1 MIKVLLVDD
10 HAVLRDGLRFLL
22 EAEGDIQIIGT
33 AANGQEAV
41 EQATLDCPD
50 VVMMDI
56 SMPVMNGIE
65 ATKQICAI
73 CENTKVVILSM
84 YHTNDYIQ
92 RALDA
97 GAAGYLLKDSAGA
110 ELVTAI
116 RTLHAGKPYFSQT
129 TTKPW

>member
-10 HAVLRDGLRFLL
+10 HTVLRDGLRYLL
-22 EAEGDIQIIGT
+22 EAEGDIQVVGT
-33 AANGQEAV
+33 AGNGQEAV
-41 EQATLDCPD
+41 EQAILDCPD

-73 CENTKVVILSM
+73 CENTKVVVLSM

-97 GAAGYLLKDSAGA
+97 GAAGYLLKDSAGT
-110 ELVTAI
+110 ELIAAI
-116 RTLHAGKPYFSQT
+116 RALHAGKSYFNQKITRS
-129 TTKPW
+129 

>member
-22 EAEGDIQIIGT
+22 EAEGDIQIIGA

-65 ATKQICAI
+65 ATKQICSI

-116 RTLHAGKPYFSQT
+116 RTLHAGKSYFSQM
-129 TTKPW
+129 TTKS

>member
-10 HAVLRDGLRFLL
+10 HTVLRDGLRFLL
-22 EAEGDIQIIGT
+22 EAAGDIQVIGT

-41 EQATLDCPD
+41 EEATQNCPD

-65 ATKQICAI
+65 ATKRICEV
-73 CENTKVVILSM
+73 CENTKVLILSM

-97 GAAGYLLKDSAGA
+97 GAVGYLLKDSAGT
-110 ELVTAI
+110 ELIEAI
-116 RTLHAGKPYFSQT
+116 RDIHAGKSYFSQKAT
-129 TTKPW
+129 RS

>member
-10 HAVLRDGLRFLL
+10 HTVLRDGLRFLL
-22 EAEGDIQIIGT
+22 EAAGDIQVIGT

-41 EQATLDCPD
+41 EEATRNCPD

-65 ATKQICAI
+65 ATKRICEV
-73 CENTKVVILSM
+73 CENTKVLILSM

-97 GAAGYLLKDSAGA
+97 GAVGYLLKDSAGT
-110 ELVTAI
+110 ELIEAI
-116 RTLHAGKPYFSQT
+116 RDIHAGKSYFSQKAT
-129 TTKPW
+129 RS

>member
-1 MIKVLLVDD
+1 MITVMLVDD

-41 EQATLDCPD
+41 EQATVRCPD

-116 RTLHAGKPYFSQT
+116 RALHAGKSYFSQM
-129 TTKPW
+129 TTKS

>member
-10 HAVLRDGLRFLL
+10 HTVLRDGLRFLL
-22 EAEGDIQIIGT
+22 EAEGDIQVIGT

-41 EQATLDCPD
+41 DQATVRCPD

-65 ATKQICAI
+65 ATKRICAL
-73 CENTKVVILSM
+73 CEDTKVVILSM

-92 RALDA
+92 RAL
-97 GAAGYLLKDSAGA
+97 LN
-110 ELVTAI
+110 
-116 RTLHAGKPYFSQT
+116 
-129 TTKPW
+129 

>member
-10 HAVLRDGLRFLL
+10 HTVLRDGLRFLL
-22 EAEGDIQIIGT
+22 EAEGDIQVIGT

-41 EQATLDCPD
+41 DQATVRCPD

-65 ATKQICAI
+65 ATKRICAI

-97 GAAGYLLKDSAGA
+97 GAAGYLLKDSAGTDLIA
-110 ELVTAI
+110 AI
-116 RTLHAGKPYFSQT
+116 RALHAGKSYFNQKI
-129 TTKPW
+129 TKS

>member
-1 MIKVLLVDD
+1 MMIKVLLVDD
-10 HAVLRDGLRFLL
+10 HTVLRDGLRFLL
-22 EAEGDIQIIGT
+22 EAEGDIQVIGT

-41 EQATLDCPD
+41 DQATVRCPD

-65 ATKQICAI
+65 ATKLICAL
-73 CENTKVVILSM
+73 CENTKVVVLSM

-97 GAAGYLLKDSAGA
+97 GAAGYLLKDSAGTDLIA
-110 ELVTAI
+110 AI
-116 RTLHAGKPYFSQT
+116 RALHSGKSYFNQKI
-129 TTKPW
+129 TKS

>member
-10 HAVLRDGLRFLL
+10 HTVLRDGLRFLL
-22 EAEGDIQIIGT
+22 EAAGDIQVIGT

-41 EQATLDCPD
+41 EEATRNCPD

-65 ATKQICAI
+65 ATKQICGV
-73 CENTKVVILSM
+73 CENTKVLILSM
-84 YHTNDYIQ
+84 YHTSDYIQ

-97 GAAGYLLKDSAGA
+97 GAVGYLLKHSAGT
-110 ELVTAI
+110 ELIEAI
-116 RTLHAGKPYFSQT
+116 RDIHAGKPYFSQKT
-129 TTKPW
+129 TRR

>member
-10 HAVLRDGLRFLL
+10 HTVLRDGLRFLL
-22 EAEGDIQIIGT
+22 EAEGDIQVIGT
-33 AANGQEAV
+33 AANGREAV
-41 EQATLDCPD
+41 EQAIRDCPD

-65 ATKQICAI
+65 ATKQICAV
-73 CENTKVVILSM
+73 CEKTKVVVLSM

-97 GAAGYLLKDSAGA
+97 GAAGYLLKDSAGTDLIA
-110 ELVTAI
+110 AI
-116 RTLHAGKPYFSQT
+116 RALHAGKSYFNQKITRS
-129 TTKPW
+129 